1 MLYAHYLRIAI
12 VIASGDVAHGQIA
25 SGLSPWLWN
34 KLRKASHEETDPG
47 KKENMQLWL
56 YIVTF

>member
-47 KKENMQLWL
+47 KKENMQL
-56 YIVTF
+56 